1 MKTLFRLGLLM
12 TPLFVSACT
21 IHHVGKHKAVTLDTG
36 NEVIDAASYVV
47 AGARLQK
54 KLKND
59 PENVDKEALAKDPVV
74 KDLNAAMKKA
84 KDRQYGVADAAS
96 DD

>member
-1 MKTLFRLGLLM
+1 MKTLLRCCLLL
-12 TPLFVSACT
+12 TPLFFSGCT

-54 KLKND
+54 KISND
-59 PENVDKEALAKDPVV
+59 PDYIDKEALAKDPVV
-74 KDLNAAMKKA
+74 QDLNAAMKKA
-84 KDRQYGVADAAS
+84 KDRQYGQVDAAS
-96 DD
+96 DE